1 MSFVSTETDQWLS
14 IIKIYDILGGSQMD
28 KNPEDSWIS
37 L

>member
-1 MSFVSTETDQWLS
+1 MSYVSSETDQWLS

-28 KNPEDSWIS
+28 TNPDDKRFS